1 MRQRNFITRSL
12 ASHASLCEAGGLGI
26 KFCEAKFE
34 EVVCISKELR
44 INQRIRVKE
53 VRLIGADSEQ
63 FGVVSTEEALRKAE
77 EAGLDLVE
85 VAQQVNP
92 PVCRIM
98 DYSKY
103 KYDQEKKEKEAKKH
117 QKIVHLKEI
126 KMKPNIEE
134 HDYQVKLFHLK
145 RFLGRGDKAKLT
157 MTFRG
162 REMSHM
168 DIGRKVIDRIIRDLS
183 EVGEIEKGPILDG
196 RNIMI
201 SFIPMQKTVI
211 K

>member
-1 MRQRNFITRSL
+1 MVR
-12 ASHASLCEAGGLGI
+12 
-26 KFCEAKFE
+26 
-34 EVVCISKELR
+34 ISKDLR

-53 VRLIGADSEQ
+53 VRLIGPEGEQ
-63 FGVVSTEEALRKAE
+63 MGIVNTQDALLKAE
-77 EAGLDLVE
+77 SSGLDLVE
-85 VAQQVNP
+85 VAGQSSP

-103 KYDQEKKEKEAKKH
+103 KYEQEKKEKEARKH
-117 QKIVHLKEI
+117 QKTVHLKEI

-134 HDYQVKLFHLK
+134 HDYQVKLHHMK
-145 RFLGRGDKAKLT
+145 RFLERGDKAKLT

-168 DIGRKVIDRIIRDLS
+168 SIGKKIMDRIVTDLS
-183 EVGEIEKGPILDG
+183 EVGEVEKGPMMEG

-201 SFIPMQKTVI
+201 HFMPRPSIGAKNI
-211 K
+211 KEKENA

>member
-1 MRQRNFITRSL
+1 MIR
-12 ASHASLCEAGGLGI
+12 
-26 KFCEAKFE
+26 
-34 EVVCISKELR
+34 ISKELK

-53 VRLIGADSEQ
+53 VRLIGPEGEQIGIINTQDALQRAEDS
-63 FGVVSTEEALRKAE
+63 
-77 EAGLDLVE
+77 GLDLVE
-85 VAQQVNP
+85 VAGQSSP

-103 KYDQEKKEKEAKKH
+103 KYEQEKKEKEARKH

-134 HDYQVKLFHLK
+134 HDYQVKLHHIK
-145 RFLGRGDKAKLT
+145 RFLERGDKAKLT

-168 DIGRKVIDRIIRDLS
+168 SIGKKIMDRVVSDLNEAG
-183 EVGEIEKGPILDG
+183 EVEKGPMMEG

-201 SFIPMQKTVI
+201 YFMPRPSASVK

>member
-1 MRQRNFITRSL
+1 
-12 ASHASLCEAGGLGI
+12 LGFGYFVR
-26 KFCEAKFE
+26 KR
-34 EVVCISKELR
+34 EVIFISKDLR

-53 VRLIGADSEQ
+53 VRLIGPDGEQ
-63 FGVVSTEEALRKAE
+63 MGVINIQDALQKAE
-77 EAGLDLVE
+77 EFGLDLVE
-85 VAQQVNP
+85 VAGQTAP

-103 KYDQEKKEKEAKKH
+103 KYEQEKKEKEARKH
-117 QKIVHLKEI
+117 QKTIHLKEI

-134 HDYQVKLFHLK
+134 HDYQVKLYHMK
-145 RFLGRGDKAKLT
+145 RFLARGDKAKLT

-168 DIGRKVIDRIIRDLS
+168 DIGKKIMDRIVSDLN
-183 EVGEIEKGPILDG
+183 EVGEVEKGPMFEG

-201 SFIPMQKTVI
+201 HFMPRPSTKA
-211 K
+211 KE